1 MESVTKKGVKKNK
14 MENAL
19 GRPAQVF
26 PLKARTCVHIYTHT
40 HVWTSFL
47 ETWIMHG
54 TNKWKQIT
62 TGRKYFIFILWQQ
75 KFQPG

>member
-26 PLKARTCVHIYTHT
+26 PLKARSRAHTHTHT
-40 HVWTSFL
+40 HV
-47 ETWIMHG
+47 
-54 TNKWKQIT
+54 
-62 TGRKYFIFILWQQ
+62 
-75 KFQPG
+75 